1 MYDKI
6 IHVSL
11 LFTLIYEKILSIRW
25 LKSVIHKFSNYE
37 KVKDHFI
44 IQRFVTYTSLGN
56 NLAILCS
63 FYSLIFN
70 TQPDIVFFILTWNT
84 LFCVTIGYWLL
95 VFPKSIDNKEPKN
108 YIADFLSHGPA
119 LFFYSL
125 LAKNYNISINFEYVI
140 YPILLGYFYLFF
152 IWYPW
157 YKTTGDTIYIVMEK
171 NWKNRM
177 YTILT
182 MNFFSLIGHFFYL
195 IFLNY

>member
-6 IHVSL
+6 IHISL
-11 LFTLIYEKILSIRW
+11 LFTLIYEKFLSIRW
-25 LKSVIHKFSNYE
+25 LISVRHKFYNYE
-37 KVKDHFI
+37 KVKDYFI

-70 TQPDIVFFILTWNT
+70 TRPEIFFFILTWNT
-84 LFCVTIGYWLL
+84 LFCVTLGYWLL
-95 VFPKSIDNKEPKN
+95 VFPKSFDNKDPTN
-108 YIADFLSHGPA
+108 YFTDFLSHGPA

-125 LAKNYNISINFEYVI
+125 LAKYYNIFINFEYAV
-140 YPILLGYFYLFF
+140 YPLFVGYFYLFC

-157 YKTTGDTIYIVMEK
+157 YKTTGDTIYVVMDYS
-171 NWKNRM
+171 WKNRI

-182 MNFFSLIGHFFYL
+182 MNLFSILGHFFYIYL
-195 IFLNY
+195 FNF